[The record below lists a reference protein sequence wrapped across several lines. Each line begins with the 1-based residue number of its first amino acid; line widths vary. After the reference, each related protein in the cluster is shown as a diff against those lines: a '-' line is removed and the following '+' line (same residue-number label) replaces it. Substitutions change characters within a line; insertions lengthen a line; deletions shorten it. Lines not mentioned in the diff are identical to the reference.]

1 MKEVDS
7 KYFPEVRIMTD
18 RTTLDGYS
26 WIATDYEEIDGQLY
40 KVDYQY
46 VIDRDKILSRII
58 KKVKVT
64 GS

>member
-1 MKEVDS
+1 MKEVDFE
-7 KYFPEVRIMTD
+7 YFPEVRVMTD

-26 WIATDYEEIDGQLY
+26 WIATDYEEIDSQLY

-64 GS
+64 DS

>member
-1 MKEVDS
+1 MKEVDFE
-7 KYFPEVRIMTD
+7 YFSEVRVMTD
-18 RTTLDGYS
+18 RTKLDGYS

-58 KKVKVT
+58 KKVKVMR
-64 GS
+64 